1 MMKAPLSTEPSPRAA
16 GALGEAALLRLLQLC
31 SPALP
36 IGAFA
41 YSQALEP
48 AVAAGWVC
56 DEATAIDWISG
67 LLEGSLTALDLPI
80 VERLHAAWSAN
91 DVATVDD
98 WTALLAAS
106 RSSRELQAE
115 ERHLGAAL
123 ARVLDGVGIAEAAA
137 WTARADV
144 TYAAMF
150 ALAASR
156 WGIPVAVALSAYA
169 FVWCETQV
177 SAAVR
182 LIPLGQS
189 AGQRVL
195 SALSATIPACVVFA
209 RAVADHDIGA
219 AAPSHAIASAVHE
232 TQYSRLF
239 RS

>member
-1 MMKAPLSTEPSPRAA
+1 MKAPIITEPPSRAA
-16 GALGEAALLRLLQLC
+16 GALGEAAVLRLLQLC

-48 AVAAGWVC
+48 AVAAGWVR
-56 DEATAIDWISG
+56 DEATAIEWTGG
-67 LLEGSLTALDLPI
+67 LLGGSLTTLDLPI

-91 DVATVDD
+91 DAAAVDD
-98 WTALLAAS
+98 WTSLLAAS
-106 RSSRELQAE
+106 RSSSELQAE
-115 ERHLGAAL
+115 ERHLGTAL
-123 ARVLDGVGIAEAAA
+123 ARVLAGVGIAEAAV
-137 WTARADV
+137 WIARADV

-150 ALAASR
+150 TLGASR
-156 WGIPVAVALSAYA
+156 WDIPVAVALSAYA

-182 LIPLGQS
+182 LVPLGQS

-195 SALSATIPACVVFA
+195 SALSATIPACVAFA